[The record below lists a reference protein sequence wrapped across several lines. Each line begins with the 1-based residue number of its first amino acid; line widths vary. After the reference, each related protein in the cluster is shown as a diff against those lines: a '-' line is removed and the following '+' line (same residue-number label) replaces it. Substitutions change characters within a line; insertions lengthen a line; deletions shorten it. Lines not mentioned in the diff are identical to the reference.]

1 MKKRI
6 TLFILFIGMMS
17 YGFSQSYCSSTATST
32 YDSEVDK
39 VVFNTISN
47 NTASTCAMYTDFTNI
62 NTNVFPGQT
71 YTLTVTLGSCGGN
84 YAKSYAFYMDWNDDG
99 DFTDAGET
107 LGTGGTYTATTAV
120 SVSVTVPVNAATSQ
134 LRLRVISSESGIQP
148 SCGTYTWGETEDY
161 SVTVLPLSGFDCAL
175 TSVDSPTV
183 FGVDSNKL
191 TVTFTNMK
199 ADSIFWL
206 DLGYSLNGGTP
217 ELVYDYN
224 INGNAFGILGPGS
237 SEQYT
242 FAKSVFVPTKGNHQ
256 LKVWVANVNDSIP
269 DNNKVNDTLHLNF
282 CTGMG
287 GVYTVGAGQDYTT
300 LNDAYNA
307 LKTCGILSPV
317 VFDVK
322 AGTYSENLVLQPVL
336 GMNDV
341 NTVTFQGVSK
351 SSVIMNT
358 SASAAIEFDGADY
371 FRFENMTING
381 SGYCVLWYHN
391 NANHNIVYNCDLN
404 GNTSTTSSAYN
415 VINSSSSVSSYSG
428 YGNNGTFNE
437 VTGCLI
443 NGGYIGANLVGSS
456 SSSYDYDWILKEN
469 TFTNQYYYGVRLYY
483 MGRVLI
489 ERNTIKD
496 FRYASSYG
504 IYQYYVNAVNI
515 NANTINP
522 GLYGIYSYFNNYNN
536 AGPDS
541 SFISN
546 NFIYD
551 FLNTTNQLGMQLY
564 YNYNNHVWHNTVKV
578 EGTSNDPNYP
588 AIRFYYYQTGS
599 TCRNNIL
606 VSTDASFLLNF
617 YYTY

>member
-336 GMNDV
+336 GMTDV

-381 SGYCVLWYHN
+381 SGYCVLWYPN
-391 NANHNIVYNCDLN
+391 NANQN
-404 GNTSTTSSAYN
+404 
-415 VINSSSSVSSYSG
+415 
-428 YGNNGTFNE
+428 
-437 VTGCLI
+437 
-443 NGGYIGANLVGSS
+443 
-456 SSSYDYDWILKEN
+456 
-469 TFTNQYYYGVRLYY
+469 
-483 MGRVLI
+483 
-489 ERNTIKD
+489 
-496 FRYASSYG
+496 
-504 IYQYYVNAVNI
+504 
-515 NANTINP
+515 
-522 GLYGIYSYFNNYNN
+522 
-536 AGPDS
+536 
-541 SFISN
+541 
-546 NFIYD
+546 
-551 FLNTTNQLGMQLY
+551 
-564 YNYNNHVWHNTVKV
+564 
-578 EGTSNDPNYP
+578 
-588 AIRFYYYQTGS
+588 
-599 TCRNNIL
+599 
-606 VSTDASFLLNF
+606 
-617 YYTY
+617 